1 MCDLLL
7 HYQAEALTLKV
18 SSANRV
24 VRRQLALCVDSC
36 TCGEAGKG
44 RFHSSSFA
52 IGLLQG
58 MHAVYT
64 EDKSNKFP
72 QHVCQKRPDWKVT
85 LQSLSLLADGIVVD
99 AEADVD
105 ALGPHNFEVSEN
117 CQNKRLPATKVRSV
131 CYLGGSI
138 TEQKSGWRPRIH
150 LWLQRHLGR
159 SLKAVNAF
167 CGNAG
172 STLLAFTVRDWVLSA
187 APDLIFIEVAIND
200 GDALLEAG
208 GDPEKERTIRLALE
222 GIVRLIRTELPSS
235 RIVFVEMFLRDDLP
249 SKARSGTRA
258 WVDADDAG
266 ATAVI
271 YHSSVVEMHRRV
283 AHAYGADLVDLVPT
297 FANMD
302 ASNRGRYF
310 RDDCHHSDAGAAL
323 VAAAVADSLIPIL
336 RLENALAARLP
347 TPLDLDYWRPKR
359 AELFDPGRLRPG
371 HLKAHRAV
379 ADRCPLSGQP
389 ADWLWI
395 HPSDAIDCQFE
406 GRALAL
412 FTYVGPDSGRLLVSV
427 DGKPPHVVDLVDQW
441 CYYWRFTIV
450 QAWAGPIGKHTAL
463 IQVDNTPPDRAR
475 LKRPIT
481 DANYLRHPDY
491 GRTPKAWL
499 RWYAPLA

>member
-1 MCDLLL
+1 M
-7 HYQAEALTLKV
+7 A
-18 SSANRV
+18 
-24 VRRQLALCVDSC
+24 
-36 TCGEAGKG
+36 
-44 RFHSSSFA
+44 
-52 IGLLQG
+52 
-58 MHAVYT
+58 
-64 EDKSNKFP
+64 
-72 QHVCQKRPDWKVT
+72 
-85 LQSLSLLADGIVVD
+85 LQSLSLVADGIVVD
-99 AEADVD
+99 AEADVS
-105 ALGPHNFEVSEN
+105 ALGPRTFEVSEN
-117 CQNKRLPATKVRSV
+117 CRHESLFAETVRSV

-150 LWLQRHLGR
+150 LWLQSHLGR
-159 SLKAVNAF
+159 PIKAVNAF

-172 STLLAFTVRDWVLSA
+172 STLLAFTIRDWVLSA

-258 WVDADDAG
+258 WVDADDVCA
-266 ATAVI
+266 AAVI
-271 YHSSVVEMHRRV
+271 YHSSVVQMHASV
-283 AHAYGADLVDLVPT
+283 AGAYGADLVDLVPT
-297 FANMD
+297 FSNMD
-302 ASNRGRYF
+302 SATRDRYF
-310 RDDCHHSDAGAAL
+310 RDDCHHSEAGAAL

-336 RLENALAARLP
+336 RTETPLAAQLP
-347 TPLDLDYWRPKR
+347 APLDLDYWRPER
-359 AELFDPGRLRPG
+359 AGLFDPSRLRPG
-371 HLKAHRAV
+371 PLEAHRAV
-379 ADRCPLSGQP
+379 ADRCPLTGQP

-395 HPSDAIDCQFE
+395 HPGDAIECQFD

-427 DGKPPHVVDLVDQW
+427 DGKSARIVDLVDQW

-450 QAWAGPIGKHTAL
+450 QLWAGPTGKHTAL
-463 IQVDNTPPDRAR
+463 IQVDDTPPDRAR
-475 LKRPIT
+475 LKRPIS

-491 GRTPKAWL
+491 GRTPKVWL